1 MIDDDKDTINNIING
16 DVDAFEIIIKK
27 YQLRIINLCFKYTKN
42 YSDAE
47 EVAQESFFKAFSSLK
62 KFRFESKFYSWL
74 HRIAINCSLNFINS
88 KEKTKERETISEN
101 FGLSGI
107 DSIKVTTLRDTE
119 SPFDNYNMVNLAQTI
134 ENAYEVLPEELKLM
148 VKLRD
153 IDDMSYDEIV
163 KITSMPVG
171 TVKSRLHRARNI
183 LMKKLDNEIDDE

>member
-16 DVDAFEIIIKK
+16 DIDAFEIIIKK

-107 DSIKVTTLRDTE
+107 DSINVTTLGDTE

-134 ENAYEVLPEELKLM
+134 ENAYEVLPEELKLV

-153 IDDMSYDEIV
+153 IDDMSYDEIA

-171 TVKSRLHRARNI
+171 TVKSRLHRARDI
-183 LMKKLDNEIDDE
+183 LVKKLDNEIDNE

>member
-16 DVDAFEIIIKK
+16 DIDAFEVIIKK
-27 YQLRIINLCFKYTKN
+27 YQIRIINLCFKYTKN

-47 EVAQESFFKAFSSLK
+47 EVAQEAFFKAFSSLK

-107 DSIKVTTLRDTE
+107 DSIKGVVLGDTE

-134 ENAYEVLPEELKLM
+134 ENAYEVLPEELKLV

-153 IDDMSYDEIV
+153 IDDMSYDEIS

-171 TVKSRLHRARNI
+171 TVKSRLHRARDI
-183 LMKKLDNEIDDE
+183 LVKKLDNEIDDE

>member
-16 DVDAFEIIIKK
+16 DIDAFEIIIKK

-107 DSIKVTTLRDTE
+107 DSIKVTRDIE
-119 SPFDNYNMVNLAQTI
+119 SPFDNYNMVDLAQTI
-134 ENAYEVLPEELKLM
+134 ENAYEVLPEELKLV

-153 IDDMSYDEIV
+153 IDDMSYDEIA
-163 KITSMPVG
+163 KITSMPIG
-171 TVKSRLHRARNI
+171 TVKSRLHRARDI
-183 LMKKLDNEIDDE
+183 LIKKLNNEIDDE

>member
-16 DVDAFEIIIKK
+16 DIDAFEIIIKK
-27 YQLRIINLCFKYTKN
+27 YQLRIINLCFRYTKN

-47 EVAQESFFKAFSSLK
+47 EVAQEAFFKAFSSLK

-88 KEKTKERETISEN
+88 KEKTKE
-101 FGLSGI
+101 
-107 DSIKVTTLRDTE
+107 DTE

-134 ENAYEVLPEELKLM
+134 ENAYEVLPEELKLV

-153 IDDMSYDEIV
+153 IDDMSYDEIA

-171 TVKSRLHRARNI
+171 TVKSRLHRARDI
-183 LMKKLDNEIDDE
+183 LVKKLDNEIDDE